1 MRRLTDRTFE
11 VEVSGL
17 NHHEEELLI
26 DRIIETIKDFG
37 VESEDFR
44 IFVDDDD
51 DESETEETTETE

>member
-1 MRRLTDRTFE
+1 MTFE
-11 VEVSGL
+11 VEISGL

-51 DESETEETTETE
+51 DETEETTETE